1 MEVAPFDGGYDD
13 STLSWAQLIG
23 VGVCLL
29 FCSGVGATAMWCL
42 MACWARWHTKRQDLA
57 PKMKEVCK
65 EGDSLPPYP
74 PISEGSGLADR
85 PGELLQ
91 LLPKATTTGNSQES
105 RQEGHPAG
113 YGPQSPAGNP
123 GGRGQEELVGPE
135 GGLRFP
141 RRTFL
146 TKLHM

>member
-1 MEVAPFDGGYDD
+1 MLALLQRRRGHSDVVPHGLLGAVAHQEAGFGAQDEGG
-13 STLSWAQLIG
+13 LQRRR
-23 VGVCLL
+23 LL
-29 FCSGVGATAMWCL
+29 TAL
-42 MACWARWHTKRQDLA
+42 
-57 PKMKEVCK
+57 
-65 EGDSLPPYP
+65 YP

-141 RRTFL
+141 RRTLL